1 MTGYVNKVIVVDDL
15 TDTVTA
21 MTAFNAIHFTLVDMD
36 TVFRY
41 PNRWPGY
48 NDLYNRLAFEV
59 DVWVDPEALDRGE
72 PVVIYRLEQSVPTG
86 WIAPPISVSYAAI
99 VEAQHTTH
107 GSFVGAGIGLLVIA
121 PVFGVIGALVLRT
134 NRRNR
139 AIPKPD

>member
-1 MTGYVNKVIVVDDL
+1 MSRQRSVWGYFALSIVSLGLGVFLLILSAGSAIPVETKLEKMTGYVNKVIVVGDL

-86 WIAPPISVSYAAI
+86 
-99 VEAQHTTH
+99 
-107 GSFVGAGIGLLVIA
+107 
-121 PVFGVIGALVLRT
+121 
-134 NRRNR
+134 
-139 AIPKPD
+139 